1 MDALSII
8 ISAVAALLVAFSVGW
23 KICLCREIKKR
34 EDLERKLAHHMKRI
48 ALMDATD
55 LPKCK
60 SVACYNCKH
69 CAWLYN
75 PGSTAIYL
83 LGCGKD
89 LKCKDFAFT
98 GLNKPP
104 AWDREMEMLTAEEK
118 GRLSEENPLDNPK
131 RQPFQPIDSV
141 PQPSC
146 HQS

>member
-8 ISAVAALLVAFSVGW
+8 VSAVAALLVAVSVRW

-83 LGCGKD
+83 LGCGKG
-89 LKCKDFAFT
+89 LKCKDFEFT

-104 AWDREMEMLTAEEK
+104 AWERKSEMIRMEEMSES
-118 GRLSEENPLDNPK
+118 SEESALDAQMRP
-131 RQPFQPIDSV
+131 PFQPIDSA
-141 PQPSC
+141 PKPPC
-146 HQS
+146 HCE

>member
-1 MDALSII
+1 MNRSLIAMAI
-8 ISAVAALLVAFSVGW
+8 ISATLFAFAAGLFIIVSTK
-23 KICLCREIKKR
+23 KIKA
-34 EDLERKLAHHMKRI
+34 LEKELAHHKKRT
-48 ALMDATD
+48 ALMDAAD

-89 LKCKDFAFT
+89 LKCKDFEFT

-104 AWDREMEMLTAEEK
+104 AWDRANEAARKIAGYPIGEEDFSDPV
-118 GRLSEENPLDNPK
+118 LDVPLP
-131 RQPFQPIDSV
+131 P
-141 PQPSC
+141 C
-146 HQS
+146 HCE

>member
-1 MDALSII
+1 MPAQ
-8 ISAVAALLVAFSVGW
+8 SATIVIAAALLAAFSIGW
-23 KICLCREIKKR
+23 KICLYLETKK
-34 EDLERKLAHHMKRI
+34 EDRLKKELAHHKKRI

-89 LKCKDFAFT
+89 LKCKDFEFT

-104 AWDREMEMLTAEEK
+104 AWERETEILTAEENGK
-118 GRLSEENPLDNPK
+118 LFEENPLGNSK
-131 RQPFQPIDSV
+131 RQPFQPPDSV

-146 HQS
+146 HQA

>member
-1 MDALSII
+1 MNRSLIAMAI
-8 ISAVAALLVAFSVGW
+8 ISATLFAFAAGLFIVVSAK
-23 KICLCREIKKR
+23 KIKA
-34 EDLERKLAHHMKRI
+34 LEKELAHHKKRI

-89 LKCKDFAFT
+89 LKCKDFEFT

-104 AWDREMEMLTAEEK
+104 AWERANEMARKAAGYPIGE
-118 GRLSEENPLDNPK
+118 EENFSDPALDAPLPL
-131 RQPFQPIDSV
+131 
-141 PQPSC
+141 C
-146 HQS
+146 HQE

>member
-1 MDALSII
+1 MGANLIIAILSVVL
-8 ISAVAALLVAFSVGW
+8 SVFAVGW
-23 KICLCREIKKR
+23 FLCSRRWAKEKKGLKR
-34 EDLERKLAHHMKRI
+34 QLAHHKKRI

-89 LKCKDFAFT
+89 LKCKDSEFT

-104 AWDREMEMLTAEEK
+104 AWERGIEMLTAEEK
-118 GRLSEENPLDNPK
+118 GRLFEENPADSSK

-141 PQPSC
+141 SQPSC
-146 HQS
+146 HQA

>member
-8 ISAVAALLVAFSVGW
+8 ISAVSALLVAFSVGW

-89 LKCKDFAFT
+89 LKCKNFEFT

-118 GRLSEENPLDNPK
+118 GRLSEENPLDNSK

-146 HQS
+146 HQA

>member
-1 MDALSII
+1 MPAQ
-8 ISAVAALLVAFSVGW
+8 SATIVIAAALLAAFSIGW
-23 KICLCREIKKR
+23 KICLYLEAKK
-34 EDLERKLAHHMKRI
+34 EDRLKKELAHHKKRI

-89 LKCKDFAFT
+89 LKCKDFEFT

-104 AWDREMEMLTAEEK
+104 AWERANEMARKAAGYPIGE
-118 GRLSEENPLDNPK
+118 EENFSDPALDAPLPL
-131 RQPFQPIDSV
+131 
-141 PQPSC
+141 C
-146 HQS
+146 HQE

>member
-1 MDALSII
+1 MNIKTTIIAILSVI
-8 ISAVAALLVAFSVGW
+8 LCAFAVGW
-23 KICLCREIKKR
+23 NLCFRRWKKEK
-34 EDLERKLAHHMKRI
+34 EDMKRQLTHHKKRI

-89 LKCKDFAFT
+89 LECKDFEFT

-104 AWDREMEMLTAEEK
+104 AWERANEMVRRTAGYPIGE
-118 GRLSEENPLDNPK
+118 EENFSDPALDAPLP
-131 RQPFQPIDSV
+131 P
-141 PQPSC
+141 C
-146 HQS
+146 HQE

>member
-89 LKCKDFAFT
+89 LKCKDFEFT

-118 GRLSEENPLDNPK
+118 GRLSEENPLDNSK

-146 HQS
+146 HQA

>member
-34 EDLERKLAHHMKRI
+34 KDLERKLAHHMKRI

-89 LKCKDFAFT
+89 LKCKDFEFT

-118 GRLSEENPLDNPK
+118 GRLSEENPLDNSK

-146 HQS
+146 HQA

>member
-8 ISAVAALLVAFSVGW
+8 VSAVAALLVAVSVRW
-23 KICLCREIKKR
+23 KIYLCREIKKR

-89 LKCKDFAFT
+89 LKCKDFEFT

-104 AWDREMEMLTAEEK
+104 AWEREMEMLTAEEK
-118 GRLSEENPLDNPK
+118 GRLSEENPLDNSK

-146 HQS
+146 HQA

>member
-8 ISAVAALLVAFSVGW
+8 VSAVATLLVAVSVRW

-83 LGCGKD
+83 LGCGKG
-89 LKCKDFAFT
+89 LKCKDFEFT

-104 AWDREMEMLTAEEK
+104 AWERANEVVRKITGYPIGEEEDFSDPV
-118 GRLSEENPLDNPK
+118 LDVPLP
-131 RQPFQPIDSV
+131 P
-141 PQPSC
+141 C

>member
-8 ISAVAALLVAFSVGW
+8 VSAVAALLVAVSVGW

-89 LKCKDFAFT
+89 LKCKDFEFT

-118 GRLSEENPLDNPK
+118 GRLSEENPLDNSK

-146 HQS
+146 HQA

>member
-1 MDALSII
+1 MDANLII
-8 ISAVAALLVAFSVGW
+8 VILSAVLIVCSAGW
-23 KICLCREIKKR
+23 ILCFHRWEKEEKDLKR
-34 EDLERKLAHHMKRI
+34 QLAHHKKRI

-89 LKCKDFAFT
+89 LKCKDFEFT

-104 AWDREMEMLTAEEK
+104 AWERETEMLTAEEK
-118 GRLSEENPLDNPK
+118 GRLFEENPLDSSK

-141 PQPSC
+141 PRPSC
-146 HQS
+146 HQA

>member
-8 ISAVAALLVAFSVGW
+8 VSAVAALLVAVSVRW

-89 LKCKDFAFT
+89 LKCKDFEFT

-118 GRLSEENPLDNPK
+118 GRLSEENPLDNSK

-146 HQS
+146 HQA

>member
-1 MDALSII
+1 MDALLII
-8 ISAVAALLVAFSVGW
+8 ISAVAALLVAFFVGW

-89 LKCKDFAFT
+89 LKCKDFEFT

-118 GRLSEENPLDNPK
+118 GRLSEENPLDNSK

-146 HQS
+146 HQA